1 MEENVLQKGAG
12 FPHPSLLLL
21 DSPLR
26 FASSYTKRGHS
37 SFMPPITALLHTK
50 NDALRLGRTLE
61 ILLPC
66 SEIMIVDHHSVEATL
81 RIAREYGA
89 RIVTAENAPVNHYLN
104 LARNDWILCIAPGES
119 MTEGLQATLFEW
131 RALPAQD
138 VAERSA
144 FSVFVRQQTDETW
157 LDFPAPETR
166 LIHRSWTTWHGQL
179 PAPHPP
185 AIALEGNLLRFTLP

>member
-1 MEENVLQKGAG
+1 VEENVLQKGAG

-104 LARNDWILCIAPGES
+104 LARND
-119 MTEGLQATLFEW
+119 FEW